1 MKGNLGN
8 MLLDPMMVLN
18 KNWYRMQDFGQQSS
32 LNFMA
37 DAYGKEFRRF
47 VFQYRPS
54 KKESA
59 ASLSFHL
66 TPAEKRDIAAAV
78 MNESNQAQFDQILD
92 LFRKQ

>member
-1 MKGNLGN
+1 
-8 MLLDPMMVLN
+8 
-18 KNWYRMQDFGQQSS
+18 MQDFGQQSS

-47 VFQYRPS
+47 VFQYQPS

-66 TPAEKRDIAAAV
+66 TPAEKRDLAAAV
-78 MNESNQAQFDQILD
+78 LNAANQNQFDQLISL
-92 LFRKQ
+92 LRRQ